1 MTKSTSAPPAP
12 PGEQR
17 PQRADARRNY
27 QRLLATARTAF
38 AERGPEASLDDIAR
52 RAGVGSGTLYRHF
65 PTRQALLEA
74 VYRDQV
80 EELCAQAD
88 ELLGSRPPGEAL
100 GAWLRGV
107 ASYVATKR
115 GLADVIGKDS
125 EVFLYCRGRIRD
137 AGGRLLSRA
146 QQAGEVRADAN
157 LEDLFKLIHGIS
169 VATEQAPDGTDQADR
184 LVALV
189 MDGLR
194 HGAAPL

>member
-1 MTKSTSAPPAP
+1 MTKSTSAIPAP

-107 ASYVATKR
+107 ASHVATKR

-146 QQAGEVRADAN
+146 QQSGEVRADAN
-157 LEDLFKLIHGIS
+157 LDDLFKLIHGIS